1 MRVTRHSQELE
12 RLRVWGLPVNPT
24 IEPAHALAEISA
36 FIEKWQRQ
44 RHTVDYQID
53 GIVIKVD
60 RYEQR
65 ADLGSTSRAPRW
77 AIAYKYP
84 PEEKTALVKRIAVN
98 TGRTGRITPFV
109 ELEPVHVGGV
119 TVTTATLHNENEVRR
134 RDVREGDTVV
144 VRRAGDVIPEVVGPV
159 LDKRPQG
166 SQPWRFPSECPACHA
181 PLVRK
186 EDESDWRCPNRGACP
201 AQGARWL
208 FHYGS
213 PDALDI
219 EHLGYQTVVAL
230 MEGGWVSDPS
240 DLYHLDVARLSSL
253 PGFGEKSARNL
264 AQAIAASKDRPLWRL
279 LVGLSIPH
287 VGSHVAQLLAK
298 RFRSI
303 EELASA
309 SQETLESVDG
319 IGPEIAGNVHDWFR
333 AGENVALVEKLR
345 QAGLRLEDEATEEA
359 AGPQSLAGQIVVI
372 TGSLEGLSREE
383 ATQAAERAGARVTSS
398 VSKKTSFVV
407 AGAEPGSK
415 LAKAESLGVEV
426 IDEVEFRRR
435 LGG

>member
-1 MRVTRHSQELE
+1 M
-12 RLRVWGLPVNPT
+12 
-24 IEPAHALAEISA
+24 
-36 FIEKWQRQ
+36 
-44 RHTVDYQID
+44 
-53 GIVIKVD
+53 
-60 RYEQR
+60 
-65 ADLGSTSRAPRW
+65 
-77 AIAYKYP
+77 
-84 PEEKTALVKRIAVN
+84 
-98 TGRTGRITPFV
+98 
-109 ELEPVHVGGV
+109 
-119 TVTTATLHNENEVRR
+119 
-134 RDVREGDTVV
+134 
-144 VRRAGDVIPEVVGPV
+144 

-303 EELASA
+303 EELAGA
-309 SQETLESVDG
+309 SQETLESVEG

-333 AGENVALVEKLR
+333 AAENVALVEKLR